1 MKRIAKF
8 ERFSPAMAPQPAPAP
23 APTRTPTPTPTPAP
37 TPTPSVPPK
46 PEPPKR
52 PDRSI
57 PRRIPQPETPEQPL
71 AKGKKV
77 MGFDSFAAFGDKAAK
92 GKHVDETDVADRFIS
107 EMQKK
112 GQSVKKFMEKR

>member
-23 APTRTPTPTPTPAP
+23 APTRTPTPTPST
-37 TPTPSVPPK
+37 PPK
-46 PEPPKR
+46 PEPIPQR
-52 PDRSI
+52 PPDPGPRPTRI
-57 PRRIPQPETPEQPL
+57 PDRIPQPETPEQPL

-77 MGFDSFAAFGDKAAK
+77 MGFDTFAAYGDNAAK
-92 GKHVDETDVADRFIS
+92 GKHVDETDVANRFIS